1 MVLGCFPGKTPRCDR
16 IDEMGNGTIYKR
28 GGAWYVNF
36 KTAEGKRVRES
47 IGPSKKIAERVLSL
61 RMTQVLENR
70 YFPASKALGRM
81 PFNEFAQMYI
91 DRVVPLLK
99 SVRTERNRVASWVNL
114 LGTPPLGQITR
125 AEIEVWRRD
134 RMATCKPATV
144 NRDLSRLRRML
155 NIAVEWDLLEES
167 PMEGMKFLRENNAR
181 TRYLSIEEC
190 QRLIASCIAPYIRA
204 IVTVALHS
212 GMRLGEILNLHWR
225 DIDFQAGFMLIRD
238 SKNGEARP
246 VPMDKTL
253 TALFTAYPRRPEVD
267 LVFAGPTGHKYTDI
281 RVGFRNACDRAGI
294 TDFRFH
300 DCRHSYASHFIM
312 AGEELA
318 TLQRLL
324 GHKGI
329 AMTLRYSH
337 LSPSFRLAAIDR
349 MNNLWQSAAPMST
362 APNRPVAPTPVTTAS
377 QTLSQDSPAPA

>member
-1 MVLGCFPGKTPRCDR
+1 
-16 IDEMGNGTIYKR
+16 MGNGTIYKR
-28 GGAWYVNF
+28 GGAWCVNF
-36 KTAEGKRVRES
+36 KTAEGRRVRETV
-47 IGPSKKIAERVLSL
+47 GPSKRVAEQVLSL

-99 SVRTERNRVASWVNL
+99 SVRTEHNRVASWVKI
-114 LGTPPLGQITR
+114 LGARPLAGISR
-125 AEIEVWRRD
+125 AEIEAWRRD
-134 RMATCKPATV
+134 RMATCKPATI

-181 TRYLSIEEC
+181 TRYLSIQEC
-190 QRLIASCIAPYIRA
+190 QRLIASCIAPHIRA
-204 IVTVALHS
+204 IVTVALHA
-212 GMRLGEILNLHWR
+212 GMRLGEILNLHWQ
-225 DIDFQAGFMLIRD
+225 DIDFQSGFMLIRD
-238 SKNGEARP
+238 SKNGDARP
-246 VPMDKTL
+246 VPMDKTVI
-253 TALFTAYPRRPEVD
+253 ALFAAYPRRPGVD
-267 LVFAGPTGHKYTDI
+267 LVFAGPSGHKYTDI

-312 AGEELA
+312 AGGELA

-349 MNNLWQSAAPMST
+349 MNNLWQSAAPLST
-362 APNRPVAPTPVTTAS
+362 APNPPLAPNPVTPAS
-377 QTLSQDSPAPA
+377 QPPTKDNPAAA

>member
-1 MVLGCFPGKTPRCDR
+1 
-16 IDEMGNGTIYKR
+16 MGNGTVYKR
-28 GGAWYVNF
+28 GKAYCVQF
-36 KTAEGKRVRES
+36 KTADGSRVRES
-47 IGPSKKIAERVLSL
+47 VGPNKRMAEKVLSQ
-61 RMTQVLENR
+61 RITQVLENR
-70 YFPASKALGRM
+70 YFPASRVLGRM

-99 SVRTERNRVASWVNL
+99 SVRTERNRVASWVQL
-114 LGTPPLGQITR
+114 FSSRPIGQITR
-125 AEIEVWRRD
+125 SELEAWRRD
-134 RMATCKPATV
+134 RMATCKPATI

-155 NIAVEWDLLEES
+155 NVAVEWELLEES
-167 PMEGMKFLRENNAR
+167 PLKKMKFLRENNAR

-190 QRLIASCIAPYIRA
+190 QRLIDSCIAPHIRA

-225 DIDFQAGFMLIRD
+225 DIDFQSGFMLIRD

-246 VPMDKTL
+246 VPMDRTL
-253 TALFTAYPRRPEVD
+253 VALFTAYPRRAGGD
-267 LVFAGPTGHKYTDI
+267 LVFASPRGSRYTDV
-281 RVGFRNACDRAGI
+281 RVGFRNACTRAGI

-312 AGEELA
+312 AGGELA

-349 MNNLWQSAAPMST
+349 MNNLWQSAVPAPT
-362 APNRPVAPTPVTTAS
+362 APNTAS
-377 QTLSQDSPAPA
+377 QPIPVTPASHRPSRDNSATA

>member
-1 MVLGCFPGKTPRCDR
+1 V
-16 IDEMGNGTIYKR
+16 
-28 GGAWYVNF
+28 
-36 KTAEGKRVRES
+36 
-47 IGPSKKIAERVLSL
+47 
-61 RMTQVLENR
+61 
-70 YFPASKALGRM
+70 
-81 PFNEFAQMYI
+81 
-91 DRVVPLLK
+91 LK
-99 SVRTERNRVASWVNL
+99 SVRTENNRVKSWIKIF
-114 LGTPPLGQITR
+114 GARPIGQITR
-125 AEIEVWRRD
+125 AEIETWRRD
-134 RMATCKPATV
+134 RIPTCKPATI

-167 PMEGMKFLRENNAR
+167 PMKGMKFLRENNAR

-190 QRLIASCIAPYIRA
+190 QRLIDSCIAPHIRA

-212 GMRLGEILNLHWR
+212 GMRLGEILNLYWR
-225 DIDFQAGFMLIRD
+225 DIDFQSGFMLIRD

-253 TALFTAYPRRPEVD
+253 IALFAAYPRRAGVD
-267 LVFAGPTGHKYTDI
+267 LVFATPAGRRYTTL
-281 RVGFRNACDRAGI
+281 RVGFRSACNRAGI

-312 AGEELA
+312 AGGDLA

-349 MNNLWQSAAPMST
+349 MNNLWQSAVPAPT
-362 APNRPVAPTPVTTAS
+362 APKTPSLHIPVTPAS
-377 QTLSQDSPAPA
+377 QPPSRDNPAPAQILNDAGLRILYIGAAADCTGAGS